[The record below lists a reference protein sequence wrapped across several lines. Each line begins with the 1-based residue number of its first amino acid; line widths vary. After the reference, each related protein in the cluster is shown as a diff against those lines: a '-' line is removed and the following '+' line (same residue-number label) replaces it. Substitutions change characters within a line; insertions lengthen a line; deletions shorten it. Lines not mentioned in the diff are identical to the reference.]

1 MDHAQATTIGGL
13 VQPVR
18 VEAPVRAV
26 RVTAVV
32 PCFNRGA
39 DLAALA
45 ADLARCELS
54 VGAGSR
60 IELSVLVVDNA
71 SEPPLAAPQLPGR
84 IPTRLV
90 RLAANTGGS
99 GGYNAGMAVALDDEP
114 DYLWLVDSD
123 ARVEPDTLPR
133 LLVAMEADPSVVV
146 AGPTL
151 ADTETGAVHEV
162 GGRVDRKTGRFGPMP
177 AGEGAGPIACDY
189 VAACCALV
197 RAEAVRRV
205 GLMPDVFLNADDVE
219 WCLRLGREPGT
230 HGSESRATKSRA
242 TKSHATESCATV
254 VVVPGARAAHPRF
267 DRFGT
272 LPRYFGAR
280 NAFGPID
287 ALGLGRTVR
296 VRRAMHEVLRA
307 VNQHLM
313 GRPDLAALHLH
324 GLRDA
329 ARGVVRGLPDDLPR
343 VETMRPVGELGR
355 ALGGTVPEL
364 ALGARKGNARK
375 GNAPAPGARQ
385 GRAERS
391 LVIEWPSDVVSED
404 RHTVRRALAD
414 AGFNVDTAARAPT
427 RSIAAFVRRAIAG
440 PRYAL
445 AVVPAKG
452 SPAHWLVG
460 RVMVELAAGGFV
472 VRRDSRWV
480 LLARCAGAVLAG
492 EGHAVRIGLRA
503 RRLSVLPA
511 VEDARRLAPISKSPT
526 AAARGCGLSV
536 VVLSYNRKAALLETL
551 ARLREGAASR
561 DAETIVVDNAST
573 DATMQAL
580 AEHAPWA
587 RTIALDTNEAIAG
600 FNRGVLA
607 AGGGVVLILD
617 DDARPDD
624 AALAGAME
632 LLARR
637 ADLAA
642 VTMLPV
648 HPATGR
654 SEWPFGEKLGK
665 PRDDWPVMG
674 CCNLVR
680 RDVWL
685 AVGGY
690 DGSFFLYRNDVE
702 LALKILATGRGVHFN
717 PAWRCEHDSPAAARK
732 SARWCELAT
741 RNWIWLA
748 RRHGRGTDR
757 VLGAVAGWAW
767 AHRLAGWS
775 LARQWAVL
783 RGATAGIVR
792 APSPLPPSVR
802 PDGRAFA
809 ELLRL
814 RR

>member
-1 MDHAQATTIGGL
+1 M
-13 VQPVR
+13 
-18 VEAPVRAV
+18 
-26 RVTAVV
+26 
-32 PCFNRGA
+32 
-39 DLAALA
+39 
-45 ADLARCELS
+45 
-54 VGAGSR
+54 
-60 IELSVLVVDNA
+60 
-71 SEPPLAAPQLPGR
+71 
-84 IPTRLV
+84 
-90 RLAANTGGS
+90 
-99 GGYNAGMAVALDDEP
+99 
-114 DYLWLVDSD
+114 
-123 ARVEPDTLPR
+123 
-133 LLVAMEADPSVVV
+133 
-146 AGPTL
+146 
-151 ADTETGAVHEV
+151 
-162 GGRVDRKTGRFGPMP
+162 
-177 AGEGAGPIACDY
+177 
-189 VAACCALV
+189 
-197 RAEAVRRV
+197 
-205 GLMPDVFLNADDVE
+205 
-219 WCLRLGREPGT
+219 
-230 HGSESRATKSRA
+230 
-242 TKSHATESCATV
+242 
-254 VVVPGARAAHPRF
+254 
-267 DRFGT
+267 
-272 LPRYFGAR
+272 
-280 NAFGPID
+280 
-287 ALGLGRTVR
+287 
-296 VRRAMHEVLRA
+296 
-307 VNQHLM
+307 
-313 GRPDLAALHLH
+313 
-324 GLRDA
+324 
-329 ARGVVRGLPDDLPR
+329 
-343 VETMRPVGELGR
+343 
-355 ALGGTVPEL
+355 
-364 ALGARKGNARK
+364 
-375 GNAPAPGARQ
+375 
-385 GRAERS
+385 
-391 LVIEWPSDVVSED
+391 IEWPSDVVSED

-607 AGGGVVLILD
+607 ASGGVVLILD

-642 VTMLPV
+642 VTMLPG

-680 RDVWL
+680 RDAGEGL
-685 AVGGY
+685 GGSGEHGPAAHGRRVVAGMGDAEEVVTQAQGPDDLGGRREQRHDAHQGGRCLGAG
-690 DGSFFLYRNDVE
+690 DGT
-702 LALKILATGRGVHFN
+702 TGR
-717 PAWRCEHDSPAAARK
+717 P
-732 SARWCELAT
+732 
-741 RNWIWLA
+741 
-748 RRHGRGTDR
+748 GRGR
-757 VLGAVAGWAW
+757 EG
-767 AHRLAGWS
+767 S
-775 LARQWAVL
+775 EP
-783 RGATAGIVR
+783 R
-792 APSPLPPSVR
+792 APGAGRPARVR
-802 PDGRAFA
+802 RA
-809 ELLRL
+809 
-814 RR
+814 